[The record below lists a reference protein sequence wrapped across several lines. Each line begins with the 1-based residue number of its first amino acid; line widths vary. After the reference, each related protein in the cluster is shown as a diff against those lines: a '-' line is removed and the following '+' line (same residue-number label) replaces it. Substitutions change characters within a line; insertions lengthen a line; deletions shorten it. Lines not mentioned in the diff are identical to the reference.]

1 MFIFHIGVFGLG
13 LRMDVSQLKHFTK
26 RNDCLVTLPIC
37 SDWKSWWKEKPPLRL
52 LMLGRRM
59 VWNMLSMDDVL
70 RRKNMMVDGLC
81 VLCSNGL
88 ETIPTGF

>member
-37 SDWKSWWKEKPPLRL
+37 SDFWLEELVEEKASTQIIKV
-52 LMLGRRM
+52 GTE
-59 VWNMLSMDDVL
+59 
-70 RRKNMMVDGLC
+70 
-81 VLCSNGL
+81 NGM
-88 ETIPTGF
+88 EYAVNGWCAA